1 MKADFHHATVAAM
14 AYSDLDN
21 KVARIIK
28 ELGYPGYKFIN
39 VDGAQAYILW
49 NTEHVTIAFRG
60 TEPKQLSDIVADLKA
75 WKSKSKVAG
84 RVHDGFYDEIAK
96 LWPQIT
102 EEMQNHKKRSISV
115 CGHSLGGAMATICA
129 ARLADDGKEVM
140 LYTFGSPRVGNKKF
154 VNSIKCN
161 HRRWV
166 NNNDA
171 VPKVPPALLGFRHHG
186 ELCYLN
192 YYGNVRNG
200 LSVWQRFKDQ
210 LRGRWR
216 AICKFEFFDGVRD
229 HSMDQYV
236 SKLEKH
242 ADCQD

>member
-1 MKADFHHATVAAM
+1 MKADFHHATVAAL
-14 AYSDLDN
+14 AYSDLDD
-21 KVARIIK
+21 KVTKRTK
-28 ELGYPGYKFIN
+28 DLGYARVKFLS

-49 NTEHVTIAFRG
+49 NSEHVTLAFRG

-75 WKSKSKVAG
+75 WKSKSKVSG
-84 RVHDGFYDEIAK
+84 RVHDGFYDEIEK
-96 LWPQIT
+96 LWPDISK
-102 EEMQNHKKRSISV
+102 EMKRHTKRSISV
-115 CGHSLGGAMATICA
+115 CGHSLGGAMATIAA
-129 ARLADDGKEVM
+129 ARLANEGYSVM

-154 VNSIKCN
+154 IKSIKCN

-171 VPKVPPALLGFRHHG
+171 VPKVPPLFLGFRHHG
-186 ELCYLN
+186 QLCYLN

-200 LSVWQRFKDQ
+200 LSPWQRFKDQ

-216 AICKFEFFDGVRD
+216 AIRKFEFFDGVRD

-236 SKLEKH
+236 SKIEKH
-242 ADCQD
+242 ESCQD